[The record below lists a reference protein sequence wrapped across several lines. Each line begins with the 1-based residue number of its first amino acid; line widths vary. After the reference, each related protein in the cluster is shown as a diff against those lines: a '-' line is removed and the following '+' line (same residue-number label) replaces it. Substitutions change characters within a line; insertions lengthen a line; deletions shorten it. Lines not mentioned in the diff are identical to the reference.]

1 MATTPLKTASR
12 ALSIATILVAG
23 FAAWVLGT
31 QGPTPR
37 EHAVTPPATGRTIEF
52 AAVAARSLA
61 DTPQDIATKMPPRRR
76 LDEGLARPESKPRI
90 DDDSFFDDKRSEPK
104 RLANSS
110 QSPGSSPAKSLP
122 RIQPELGR
130 LSGHEREAAAVEGLD
145 ELDLAMEDMLQQP
158 RGRTTNRS
166 AKVFR
171 PADVV
176 PSPESVRVDSQ
187 LAALQKKIDQL
198 AQAQTE
204 QKSNDVQKA
213 LEALEQ
219 IQESKKN
226 ELFEKLTQQL
236 GESLQNGTAPAKPA
250 EPKTENPKPD
260 PQAVPPVEDKSADD
274 QQAGTMRFEPSAEH
288 GDRFDYIDF
297 DNVDISQALSKLG
310 VLSGMNILI
319 GRGVTG
325 RVPAANLQNVTAE
338 EALDAITK
346 SLGYVYEREGSFV
359 FVWTATDS
367 QARKQAARK
376 TVSKVYRPRYVSVKD
391 LQALIT
397 PMLSKPGGLIAVTTP
412 AEIGLEESKTKVG
425 GNSLSQ
431 TDALLIVD
439 FPEVIAQLDAVL
451 AEIDVPPAQ
460 VVIEAMILS
469 VKLDDSMKMGVNF
482 ALLNGSNKQLVTSG
496 NGSTINTSVG
506 FPNNAPNKSSL
517 LPVAGDFI
525 APGAAGLKYG
535 FLYGDLAGFVD
546 ALETLAETSV
556 IASPSVRVLNKQKA
570 ELIIG
575 QRLGYK
581 TITNNGVQ
589 SIENIN
595 FLEVGTKLILRPF
608 VAQDGLVRMEIHPE
622 RSDGKINDVGLPE
635 SRTTEVTSNV
645 MIRDGSTI
653 VVGGLI
659 EEQANQSQSRIPGL
673 GALPVVGNLFKSKT
687 NDTTRTELIVLITPR
702 VIRDPDAECEGDLSR
717 SETER
722 RHQNFRDNLSPINRH
737 NLARVEY
744 ERAARYFEEGDA
756 ERAKRHVD
764 EALRHNRNDNDA
776 LRLRDQITAAIND
789 KNWFKK
795 LRRKP
800 PTEYHRVPSAPSSLP
815 GEAIFEQEIP
825 APVLSPFTPV
835 PPAPAE
841 TPNEPADSLPSAVQT
856 RSKPNKV
863 VKQSTVSLR

>member
-12 ALSIATILVAG
+12 ALSISTVLVAG
-23 FAAWVLGT
+23 FTVWVLST
-31 QGPTPR
+31 QDSRPR
-37 EHAVTPPATGRTIEF
+37 EHAVSPSATGRSIEF
-52 AAVAARSLA
+52 AAVDSKSVIDNPPDVAAK
-61 DTPQDIATKMPPRRR
+61 TPTRRR
-76 LDEGLARPESKPRI
+76 HDEGITRPESKPRI
-90 DDDSFFDDKRSEPK
+90 DDEPMFDDEQPEPK

-110 QSPGSSPAKSLP
+110 NNLRSSITRSPA

-130 LSGHEREAAAVEGLD
+130 LSTHEQEAVTVDDLD
-145 ELDLAMEDMLQQP
+145 ELDLATEGMNLQP
-158 RGRTTNRS
+158 RTQTTRRP
-166 AKVFR
+166 AMVFH
-171 PADVV
+171 PADVM
-176 PSPESVRVDSQ
+176 PSPESARVDSQ

-204 QKSNDVQKA
+204 QKSNDLEKA
-213 LEALEQ
+213 FETLEQ
-219 IQESKKN
+219 IQENKKN
-226 ELFEKLTQQL
+226 ELIEKLTKQL
-236 GESLQNGTAPAKPA
+236 SESLQNEATPAKPT
-250 EPKTENPKPD
+250 EPKIENPKPEAK
-260 PQAVPPVEDKSADD
+260 PVPPVEDKSDGD
-274 QQAGTMRFEPSAEH
+274 QSAGTMRFEPSAGH

-310 VLSGMNILI
+310 VLSGMNILV

-338 EALDAITK
+338 EVLDAITK
-346 SLGYVYEREGSFV
+346 SLGYVYEREGNFV
-359 FVWTATDS
+359 YVWTATDS
-367 QARKQAARK
+367 VARKQAARK

-412 AEIGLEESKTKVG
+412 AEIGLEESKSKVG

-469 VKLDDSMKMGVNF
+469 VKLSDTMKLGVNF
-482 ALLNGSNKQLVTSG
+482 ALLSGDNKQLVTSG
-496 NGSTINTSVG
+496 NGADIAGSSG
-506 FPNNAPNKSSL
+506 FPNANTLIP
-517 LPVAGDFI
+517 
-525 APGAAGLKYG
+525 AAAKFTADTTGLKYG
-535 FLYGDLAGFVD
+535 FLAGDLSGFVE

-575 QRLGYK
+575 ERLGYK

-622 RSDGKINDVGLPE
+622 RSDGKINAAGLPE

-653 VVGGLI
+653 VIGGLI
-659 EEQANQSQSRIPGL
+659 EEQANQKQDRIPGL
-673 GALPVVGNLFKSKT
+673 GALPVVGNLFKNKS

-717 SETER
+717 SENER
-722 RHQNFRDNLSPINRH
+722 RHQHFRDKLSPINRH

-795 LRRKP
+795 MRRKP
-800 PTEYHRVPSAPSSLP
+800 PTVYHRVPSASASQPY
-815 GEAIFEQEIP
+815 GAVFEFEQEIP
-825 APVLSPFTPV
+825 APISSPFTP
-835 PPAPAE
+835 PQPAPA
-841 TPNEPADSLPSAVQT
+841 L
-856 RSKPNKV
+856 RSDP
-863 VKQSTVSLR
+863 

>member
-1 MATTPLKTASR
+1 M
-12 ALSIATILVAG
+12 
-23 FAAWVLGT
+23 
-31 QGPTPR
+31 
-37 EHAVTPPATGRTIEF
+37 
-52 AAVAARSLA
+52 
-61 DTPQDIATKMPPRRR
+61 
-76 LDEGLARPESKPRI
+76 
-90 DDDSFFDDKRSEPK
+90 
-104 RLANSS
+104 
-110 QSPGSSPAKSLP
+110 
-122 RIQPELGR
+122 
-130 LSGHEREAAAVEGLD
+130 
-145 ELDLAMEDMLQQP
+145 
-158 RGRTTNRS
+158 
-166 AKVFR
+166 VFR
-171 PADVV
+171 PADVLQNAD
-176 PSPESVRVDSQ
+176 SLRVDSQ
-187 LAALQKKIDQL
+187 LTALQKKIDQL

-213 LEALEQ
+213 IDTLQQ
-219 IQESKKN
+219 IQESKQT
-226 ELFEKLTQQL
+226 EKLEKLLQQL
-236 GESLQNGTAPAKPA
+236 KESQPA
-250 EPKTENPKPD
+250 EADPTKLLEPKPD
-260 PQAVPPVEDKSADD
+260 TSKPIAPPEAVTEDKPTDD
-274 QQAGTMRFEPSAEH
+274 KKPGIMRFEPAEGH
-288 GDRFDYIDF
+288 QDRFDYIDF
-297 DNVDISQALSKLG
+297 DDVDISQALSKLG
-310 VLSGMNILI
+310 QLSGMNILV

-346 SLGYVYEREGSFV
+346 SLGYVYEREGNFV
-359 FVWTATDS
+359 YVWTAMDS
-367 QARKQAARK
+367 VARKQATRK

-439 FPEVIAQLDAVL
+439 YPEVIAQLDAVL

-482 ALLNGSNKQLVTSG
+482 ALLNGDNKQLVTSG
-496 NGSTINTSVG
+496 NGSTIKSSVG
-506 FPNNAPNKSSL
+506 FPNNLPEKSSL
-517 LPVAGDFI
+517 LPVAGDFVS
-525 APGAAGLKYG
+525 PTAAGLKYG
-535 FLYGDLAGFVD
+535 FLYGDLAGFVE

-622 RSDGKINDVGLPE
+622 RSDGKINEVGLPE

-659 EEQANQSQSRIPGL
+659 EEQVNQSQSRIPGL

-717 SETER
+717 SENER
-722 RHQNFRDNLSPINRH
+722 RHQNFRDKLSPINRH

-744 ERAARYFEEGDA
+744 ERAARYFEEGDV

-776 LRLRDQITAAIND
+776 LRLRDQIATAIND

-800 PTEYHRVPSAPSSLP
+800 PIEYHRVPSAPTSLP

-825 APVLSPFTPV
+825 GSTPNDIAPPTVV
-835 PPAPAE
+835 PPAPSA
-841 TPNEPADSLPSAVQT
+841 TPYESSSLM
-856 RSKPNKV
+856 RSTDRRVTKTEK
-863 VKQSTVSLR
+863 